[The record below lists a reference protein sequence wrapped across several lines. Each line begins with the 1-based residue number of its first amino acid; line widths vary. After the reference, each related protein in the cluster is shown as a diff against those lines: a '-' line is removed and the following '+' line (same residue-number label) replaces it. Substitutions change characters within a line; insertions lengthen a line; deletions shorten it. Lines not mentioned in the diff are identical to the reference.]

1 MFNTP
6 ILKLFSF
13 MLIIT
18 VFAVSAE
25 AVTIKIATLSPEGS
39 IWMEKMRKGAN
50 QVAKATENR
59 VKFKFYPGGVMGNDK
74 TVLRKIRI
82 NQLQGGAL
90 MGGSLSSFF
99 PGNQIYAQPM
109 KFKSQDEVDYVRQHM
124 DDYIIKGLDDAGFVC
139 FTLMGGGFAYIMSKY
154 PITSIEDLKDR
165 KIWVPDNDKMTVG
178 SMGCFGVSPIILPL
192 ADVRTGL
199 QSVPLCS
206 SGTRK

>member
-39 IWMEKMRKGAN
+39 IWMETMRKGAN
-50 QVAKATENR
+50 QVAKATDNR

-124 DDYIIKGLDDAGFVC
+124 DDYIIKGL
-139 FTLMGGGFAYIMSKY
+139 
-154 PITSIEDLKDR
+154 
-165 KIWVPDNDKMTVG
+165 
-178 SMGCFGVSPIILPL
+178 
-192 ADVRTGL
+192 
-199 QSVPLCS
+199 
-206 SGTRK
+206 